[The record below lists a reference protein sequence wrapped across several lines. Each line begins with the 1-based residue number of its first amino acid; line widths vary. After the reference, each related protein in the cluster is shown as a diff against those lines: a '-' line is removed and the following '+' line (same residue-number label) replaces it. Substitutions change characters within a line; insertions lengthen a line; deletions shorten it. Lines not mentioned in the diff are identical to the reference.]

1 MSGPYLGHDGCLIPR
16 FRAKEDLGSAQVS
29 YDKTEI
35 TVKNVPKNRPVY
47 LMVGYDSGYL
57 YTAAKR
63 ISEDTVVSVDDMIPN
78 SCPLVD
84 GKVWLESIPEGGGM
98 LSYAEMAE

>member
-1 MSGPYLGHDGCLIPR
+1 
-16 FRAKEDLGSAQVS
+16 
-29 YDKTEI
+29 
-35 TVKNVPKNRPVY
+35 
-47 LMVGYDSGYL
+47 MVGYDSGYL

-84 GKVWLESIPEGGGM
+84 GKVWLESIPEGVECLVMQKWQNGSKGM
-98 LSYAEMAE
+98 M

>member
-1 MSGPYLGHDGCLIPR
+1 
-16 FRAKEDLGSAQVS
+16 
-29 YDKTEI
+29 
-35 TVKNVPKNRPVY
+35 
-47 LMVGYDSGYL
+47 MVGYDSGYL

-98 LSYAEMAE
+98 LSYAEMAEWEQGHDVNIAADEGKSLLLWMKTAAKKLDWARQYRILQ